1 MNNDIYKFVDKVYNL
16 SNVKKKY
23 NKKTY
28 ETFNNT
34 DDSFKNI
41 WKHQCSQYNP
51 KIQPS
56 VLPRVDRIVVI
67 GDLHGDLEMT
77 FKSLEIAKVI
87 DMNHKW
93 IGGSTIVVQV
103 GDQIDRCRFDGK
115 NSCNQEGI
123 TKFDEHSDI
132 RILRYFTKLHNQAQ
146 KTGGAVYSLLGN
158 HELMNV
164 NGDMRYVSHEGIKGF
179 DNYKKEDGSVIE
191 DGMDARK
198 YAFAP
203 GNPISNFLACTRQ
216 VALIIGS
223 NLFVH
228 AGILPS
234 IADKYKIEDINK
246 LMTLYLLDKLKD
258 SEEYNKI
265 FNNFHSSPL
274 WTRKIGNMGLKEEH
288 DKDSC
293 NDLLKPLEKNYK
305 VKNIYVGH
313 TPLLDKGISSICDK
327 KVWLTDY
334 GSSKAFDIFSP
345 KDKIKEAQVL
355 EILNDNEFNVL
366 K

>member
-16 SNVKKKY
+16 SDVKKKY

-28 ETFNNT
+28 ETFNNS

-41 WKHQCSQYNP
+41 WKRQCYQYNP

-93 IGGSTIVVQV
+93 IGGNTIVVQV

-132 RILRYFTKLHNQAQ
+132 RILRYFTKLHSQAQ
-146 KTGGAVYSLLGN
+146 KAGGAVYSLLGN

-179 DNYKKEDGSVIE
+179 DNYKKED
-191 DGMDARK
+191 
-198 YAFAP
+198 
-203 GNPISNFLACTRQ
+203 
-216 VALIIGS
+216 
-223 NLFVH
+223 
-228 AGILPS
+228 
-234 IADKYKIEDINK
+234 
-246 LMTLYLLDKLKD
+246 
-258 SEEYNKI
+258 
-265 FNNFHSSPL
+265 
-274 WTRKIGNMGLKEEH
+274 
-288 DKDSC
+288 
-293 NDLLKPLEKNYK
+293 
-305 VKNIYVGH
+305 
-313 TPLLDKGISSICDK
+313 
-327 KVWLTDY
+327 
-334 GSSKAFDIFSP
+334 
-345 KDKIKEAQVL
+345 
-355 EILNDNEFNVL
+355 
-366 K
+366 

>member
-1 MNNDIYKFVDKVYNL
+1 MNNDIYKYEEIYNL

-23 NKKTY
+23 NKKTK
-28 ETFNNT
+28 ESFQNT
-34 DDSFKNI
+34 SDNFKKI
-41 WKHQCSQYNP
+41 WKHQCSQYN
-51 KIQPS
+51 INVQPS
-56 VLPRVDRIVVI
+56 ILPKAERIVVI

-77 FKSLEIAKVI
+77 FKSLQIAKVI
-87 DMNHKW
+87 DMNHNW
-93 IGGSTIVVQV
+93 IGGNTIIVQV

-132 RILRYFTKLHNQAQ
+132 RILKYFTKLHHQAQ
-146 KTGGAVYSLLGN
+146 KKGGAVYSLLGN

-179 DNYKKEDGSVIE
+179 DNYKKLDGTIIE
-191 DGMDARK
+191 NGMDARK
-198 YAFAP
+198 FAFAP

-234 IADKYKIEDINK
+234 IAEKYKIEDINK
-246 LMTLYLLDKLKD
+246 LMTLFLLDKLKD
-258 SEEYNKI
+258 KEEYNKI
-265 FNNFHSSPL
+265 FNNFDSSPL
-274 WTRKIGNMGLKEEH
+274 WTRKIGNMGIKE
-288 DKDSC
+288 DNNKDSC
-293 NDLLKPLEKNYK
+293 NDLLKPLNKNYK

-313 TPLLDKGISSICDK
+313 TPLLDKGISSICDDK
-327 KVWLTDY
+327 IWLTDY
-334 GSSKAFDIFSP
+334 GSSKAFDIFAS
-345 KDKIKEAQVL
+345 KDKVKEVQVL
-355 EILNDNEFNVL
+355 EILNDNVFNVL

>member
-1 MNNDIYKFVDKVYNL
+1 L
-16 SNVKKKY
+16 
-23 NKKTY
+23 
-28 ETFNNT
+28 
-34 DDSFKNI
+34 
-41 WKHQCSQYNP
+41 
-51 KIQPS
+51 
-56 VLPRVDRIVVI
+56 
-67 GDLHGDLEMT
+67 
-77 FKSLEIAKVI
+77 
-87 DMNHKW
+87 
-93 IGGSTIVVQV
+93 
-103 GDQIDRCRFDGK
+103 
-115 NSCNQEGI
+115 
-123 TKFDEHSDI
+123 DE
-132 RILRYFTKLHNQAQ
+132 
-146 KTGGAVYSLLGN
+146 
-158 HELMNV
+158 
-164 NGDMRYVSHEGIKGF
+164 
-179 DNYKKEDGSVIE
+179 
-191 DGMDARK
+191 RK